1 VNGIQHIREA
11 ALNEIRIGDNSELS
25 ENNGLLDTDIEQW
38 VQHLMLSF
46 SIDGD
51 IAMLSSEHAN
61 QFRSE
66 GAVAPCAIEA
76 EETSRDSSN
85 RVKRSVARNNLP

>member
-38 VQHLMLSF
+38 LQHLMLSF

-51 IAMLSSEHAN
+51 MLSSEHAS

-66 GAVAPCAIEA
+66 GVVAPCAIEA

-85 RVKRSVARNNLP
+85 RVKRSVA

>member
-1 VNGIQHIREA
+1 MNGIQHIREA

-51 IAMLSSEHAN
+51 IAMLSSEHA
-61 QFRSE
+61 S
-66 GAVAPCAIEA
+66 
-76 EETSRDSSN
+76 
-85 RVKRSVARNNLP
+85 

>member
-1 VNGIQHIREA
+1 VNGIQHIR
-11 ALNEIRIGDNSELS
+11 LNEIRSGDNSELS
-25 ENNGLLDTDIEQW
+25 ENNGILDTDIEQW
-38 VQHLMLSF
+38 VQHLTLSF

-51 IAMLSSEHAN
+51 IAMLSSEHAS

-66 GAVAPCAIEA
+66 GVVAPCAIEA

-85 RVKRSVARNNLP
+85 RVKRSVA